1 MVKISENLR
10 NLINADSR
18 SFKARLKNGNDTY
31 EQIISL
37 KRSVVFPS
45 STMSI
50 GNSLCTCIECTA
62 SDIPVSITG
71 KKLDAEITIYESAEW
86 IKLGSFTAQKPTVQ
100 NGNVTFTAY
109 DAMDK
114 ASNSTYKSTLGEG
127 NHTAGEYFENICSVL
142 GEACVTLKE
151 DLASLIIPEDKLSG
165 YSCRD
170 ALAYLAGFLGKN
182 CIVNREGLFEMV
194 SFKAVDYDMLNPD
207 RIAEPELSDADSII
221 SYLACCIDAE
231 TTLMS
236 GAGST
241 GFEFISPF
249 MTQERLDEL
258 HNQLC
263 GETSAVRVYKTGRI
277 TQILGDPTIDICDVI
292 ALNYGD
298 EVYTVPVMSL
308 VFDFDGGLQTEIE
321 SFELAEPNSLSL
333 SERLSFE
340 QKQAKEKTEG
350 SINAII
356 EFSNAIQKAFGV
368 SNTVIDGITY
378 FHDADSIEKAEYIY
392 CMTTAGIAI
401 ATSWGGS
408 HEKTVWKYG
417 IDKDGDAI
425 FNMLKAGK
433 ISSYDG
439 KTYFDLD
446 AGQIGTTVTETDEN
460 GEEAVKYSYRQ
471 DAEGVNLET
480 GLAITFEEFE
490 SNMTDEEKAE
500 VKKEEDKY
508 TGAFAIFGKINAV
521 KKKYDLWRKR
531 LKGYQIST
539 FDMLKGKLY
548 YFNFSSNK
556 AFFTHLFVDNDGN
569 SQREVTEFSVDGIK
583 SNKRLKID
591 APGIDLPWVV
601 IPSGTDFD
609 TLTTPN
615 KYASSVKLGDG
626 TNANYGHAPSVVAT
640 DFLLEVLPTGGGGQ
654 ILQRLT
660 YCSKGYGRKFERH
673 YHSGSW
679 GEWFCTYADRN
690 TVLWS
695 GSELMEAR
703 DKVIYFSEPVSK
715 QPTGI
720 ELKFSRI
727 ENGQPVDYHFV
738 TEFISKEDILSF
750 NGKGYGI
757 SLFKHSAPFSAAG
770 SKYLYIYNNR
780 IEGNTNNSLSGTG
793 DCGIIYNN
801 SLWVLRRVIGV

>member
-142 GEACVTLKE
+142 GEACVPLDEALSNLKFV
-151 DLASLIIPEDKLSG
+151 EDKLSG

-258 HNQLC
+258 YNHLC

-356 EFSNAIQKAFGV
+356 EFSNAMQKAFGV

-378 FHDADSIEKAEYIY
+378 FHDADSIEEAEYIY

-401 ATSWGGS
+401 ANSWGGS

-417 IDKDGDAI
+417 INNDGEAVL
-425 FNMLKAGK
+425 NMLKVFKIKADLIEAGK
-433 ISSYDG
+433 LTSVDG
-439 KTYFDLD
+439 KTYFDLN
-446 AGQIGTTVTETDEN
+446 AGQFGTTVTETDEN
-460 GEEAVKYSYRQ
+460 GKEVVKYSYKQ
-471 DAEGVNLET
+471 DADGVSLET

-508 TGAFAIFGKINAV
+508 TGAFAILGKINAV
-521 KKKYDLWRKR
+521 FKKYELWGKR
-531 LKGYQIST
+531 IKGYQIST
-539 FDMLKGKLY
+539 LDLLKGKLY
-548 YFNFSSNK
+548 YLNFSSNK
-556 AFFTHLFVDNDGN
+556 AFFIRLFVDNEGK

-591 APGIDLPWVV
+591 APGIDLPNSNTLLASPGWYMN
-601 IPSGTDFD
+601 D
-609 TLTTPN
+609 TQT
-615 KYASSVKLGDG
+615 VKLSQPISNQNNGIVLVFSRYDDG
-626 TNANYGHAPSVVAT
+626 VKNDN
-640 DFLLEVLPTGGGGQ
+640 F
-654 ILQRLT
+654 
-660 YCSKGYGRKFERH
+660 
-673 YHSGSW
+673 
-679 GEWFCTYADRN
+679 N
-690 TVLWS
+690 T
-695 GSELMEAR
+695 
-703 DKVIYFSEPVSK
+703 FFVSK
-715 QPTGI
+715 KEV
-720 ELKFSRI
+720 ELHAGAGHTFTMFRSAS
-727 ENGQPVDYHFV
+727 NPF
-738 TEFISKEDILSF
+738 KE
-750 NGKGYGI
+750 
-757 SLFKHSAPFSAAG
+757 ACV
-770 SKYLYIYNNR
+770 KYLYITDTTISGHSANDD
-780 IEGNTNNSLSGTG
+780 TGTG
-793 DCGIIYNN
+793 DCGITFNN
-801 SLWVLRRVIGV
+801 RAFVLRYVIGV